1 MSAAKQ
7 ETYDKIKK
15 EGVAKPTTPDE
26 TQETE
31 GIKLNPL
38 MKGFLSRSTIYER
51 QLPDKITQALCI
63 DGPKDA
69 DNHLTFASDGSIT
82 LMTGKRD
89 PNRGAGSGRLNIKAY
104 GGQQQ
109 YKSRVDLQFNEGDD
123 SKPEGDGQALNI
135 VCYGDS
141 VENSVGSERHIRAEK
156 ILITATS
163 ELVLQGGSIKLQ
175 SESDIELAGTAINS
189 AQINKKEIVL
199 GQIMKFGAGE
209 ETGIQFDPRSSV
221 NIISPGH
228 VNHKILGDY
237 VVNVGGQEEHLI
249 AGVPRPDSTLVKDKT
264 KAFGVKAAALGIGL
278 DAATFVNTTA
288 GGATTITSGAASTL
302 TAGAAV
308 TIAAGKAL
316 TATAGGAITQI
327 AGGAYTVTAVG
338 NVTITGALILLN

>member
-1 MSAAKQ
+1 MSAAQQ
-7 ETYDKIKK
+7 ETYNQIKT
-15 EGVAKPTTPDE
+15 EGVAKPTTPNE

-31 GIKLNPL
+31 TIKFNPL
-38 MKGFLSRSTIYER
+38 LKGYLTRSTIYER
-51 QLPDKITQALCI
+51 QLPDKITQALCF

-89 PNRGAGSGRLNIKAY
+89 PNRGAGSGRLNIHAY
-104 GGQQQ
+104 GGQQK
-109 YKSRVDLQFNEGDD
+109 YKGRVDLQFNEGDD
-123 SKPEGDGQALNI
+123 TKPEGDGQALNI
-135 VCYGDS
+135 VCYGDY

-189 AQINKKEIVL
+189 AQINKKEIIL
-199 GQIMKFGAGE
+199 GQNMKFGTGE

-249 AGVPRPDSTLVKDKT
+249 AGVPRPDSTLVKDKS

>member
-1 MSAAKQ
+1 M
-7 ETYDKIKK
+7 
-15 EGVAKPTTPDE
+15 
-26 TQETE
+26 
-31 GIKLNPL
+31 
-38 MKGFLSRSTIYER
+38 
-51 QLPDKITQALCI
+51 CI
-63 DGPKDA
+63 
-69 DNHLTFASDGSIT
+69 
-82 LMTGKRD
+82 RD
-89 PNRGAGSGRLNIKAY
+89 R
-104 GGQQQ
+104 

-123 SKPEGDGQALNI
+123 AKPEGDGQALNI
-135 VCYGDS
+135 VCYGDY
-141 VENSVGSERHIRAEK
+141 VEKSVGSERHISAEK

-249 AGVPRPDSTLVKDKT
+249 AGVPRPDSTLVKDKS

-288 GGATTITSGAASTL
+288 GGATTITSGGASTL

>member
-7 ETYDKIKK
+7 ETYNKIKT

-26 TQETE
+26 TQDTD
-31 GIKLNPL
+31 GIRFCTLL
-38 MKGFLSRSTIYER
+38 KGHMTRSSIYER
-51 QLPDKITQALCI
+51 QLPDKISQALCF

-109 YKSRVDLQFNEGDD
+109 YKDRVDLQFNEGGDT
-123 SKPEGDGQALNI
+123 KPEGDGQALNI
-135 VCYGDS
+135 VCYGDY

-278 DAATFVNTTA
+278 DAATFVNTIA
-288 GGATTITSGAASTL
+288 GGATTITSGGASTL

>member
-26 TQETE
+26 TQDTD
-31 GIKLNPL
+31 GIRFCTLL
-38 MKGFLSRSTIYER
+38 KGHMTRSSIYER
-51 QLPDKITQALCI
+51 QLPDKISQALCL

-89 PNRGAGSGRLNIKAY
+89 PNRGAGSGKLNIKAY

-135 VCYGDS
+135 VCYGDY

-327 AGGAYTVTAVG
+327 SGGAYTVTAVG
-338 NVTITGALILLN
+338 DVKITGALILLN

>member
-135 VCYGDS
+135 VCYGDY

>member
-7 ETYDKIKK
+7 ETYNKIKT

-26 TQETE
+26 TQDTD
-31 GIKLNPL
+31 GIRFCTLL
-38 MKGFLSRSTIYER
+38 KGHMTRSSIYER

-69 DNHLTFASDGSIT
+69 DNHFTFGSDGSIT
-82 LMTGKRD
+82 IMTGKRD
-89 PNRGAGSGRLNIKAY
+89 PNRGAGSGKLNIKAY

-123 SKPEGDGQALNI
+123 AKPEGDGQALNI
-135 VCYGDS
+135 VCYGDY
-141 VENSVGSERHIRAEK
+141 VEKSVGSERHISAEK

-288 GGATTITSGAASTL
+288 GGATTITSGGASTL

>member
-26 TQETE
+26 TQDTD
-31 GIKLNPL
+31 GIRFCTLL
-38 MKGFLSRSTIYER
+38 KGHMTRSSIYER
-51 QLPDKITQALCI
+51 QLPDKISQALCL

-135 VCYGDS
+135 VCYGDY

-327 AGGAYTVTAVG
+327 AGAAYTVTAVG
-338 NVTITGALILLN
+338 DVKITGALILLN

>member
-7 ETYDKIKK
+7 ETYNKIKTD
-15 EGVAKPTTPDE
+15 GVAKPTTPNQ

-31 GIKLNPL
+31 HIKFNPL
-38 MKGFLSRSTIYER
+38 LKGYLTRSSIYER
-51 QLPDKITQALCI
+51 EFPDKITQALCF

-69 DNHLTFASDGSIT
+69 DNHLTFSGDGSIT

-89 PNRGAGSGRLNIKAY
+89 PNRGAGSGKLNIKAY
-104 GGQQQ
+104 GGQQK
-109 YKSRVDLQFNEGDD
+109 YMSRVDLQFNEGDD
-123 SKPEGDGQALNI
+123 TKPQGDGQALNI
-135 VCYGDS
+135 VCYGDY

-228 VNHKILGDY
+228 VNHKVLGDY

-278 DAATFVNTTA
+278 DAATFVNTIA

-308 TIAAGKAL
+308 TIAAGAAL
-316 TATAGGAITQI
+316 TATATGAITQI
-327 AGGAYTVTAVG
+327 AGGTYTVTAVG
-338 NVTITGALILLN
+338 DVTITGALILLN